1 MLLLFSKTKILPT
14 ISTELTTMLYLCSV
28 GVTQSF
34 QISFDNL
41 HYLWENSWPIKLW
54 HSAQL
59 FWRQFHSSTMS
70 GQLFAKQSDASL
82 HWSLGQIDASC
93 SGAPLFP
100 GGRALGKEWLIW
112 LLSRSK
118 MSPVKWNRFRAGCS
132 QNFSA
137 VYTVMKTFCNNNKW
151 QEKTTKIKC
160 YYFYWRW

>member
-14 ISTELTTMLYLCSV
+14 ILTELTTMLFLCSV

-54 HSAQL
+54 HSVQL
-59 FWRQFHSSTMS
+59 WSCYDVSFIPQQWAASCLPNSR
-70 GQLFAKQSDASL
+70 DASL

-118 MSPVKWNRFRAGCS
+118 MSPVKWNRFRAGCL
-132 QNFSA
+132 QNVSA
-137 VYTVMKTFCNNNKW
+137 VYTVMKIFL
-151 QEKTTKIKC
+151 
-160 YYFYWRW
+160 